1 MIDGYTIL
9 LSQGA
14 YLIPIMAKDTYNY
27 PNGDQY
33 VGEFKDGK
41 PHGQGTYTT
50 SFGDQLEGI
59 WEEGEF
65 LYKNK
70 RD

>member
-1 MIDGYTIL
+1 MVEKTYT
-9 LSQGA
+9 
-14 YLIPIMAKDTYNY
+14 Y
-27 PNGDQY
+27 PNGDRY
-33 VGEFKDGK
+33 VGESKDGE

-70 RD
+70 GE